1 MKQRS
6 GEVRAAG
13 KSIGLVPT
21 MGRLHAG
28 HMSLVQKSL
37 STCDFTVVSIFI
49 NPLQFGPHED
59 LDTYPVDL
67 AGDQGQLRS
76 SGVDVLFLPGRE
88 TLYPPGYQTY
98 VEVEEIT
105 RHLCGRSR
113 PGFFKGVATVVLKLF
128 NIVRPHT
135 AFFGEKDWQ
144 QLAVVETLVRD
155 LNLDVRIG
163 RLPLVREEDGLALSS
178 RNLYLSK
185 KERPSA
191 LILSRALRTAK
202 QRVREGEN
210 SARKIREEIRE
221 MIENHNGADVD
232 YISVCDPESFVE
244 QDEIQEKSLIALA
257 VRIGKTRLIDNCI
270 VRRPEC
276 SESC

>member
-1 MKQRS
+1 M
-6 GEVRAAG
+6 
-13 KSIGLVPT
+13 
-21 MGRLHAG
+21 
-28 HMSLVQKSL
+28 
-37 STCDFTVVSIFI
+37 
-49 NPLQFGPHED
+49 
-59 LDTYPVDL
+59 
-67 AGDQGQLRS
+67 
-76 SGVDVLFLPGRE
+76 FLPGRE